1 MVFDHFNAFLTTLIF
16 LNAWNEWAEGAHFEP
31 DRDNGMAYLETLKG
45 VLTGESPASHPFDWD
60 MGDVDAYRT
69 LAEPA
74 FGLEAFFKAGDFSA
88 HSALPYQLVLPPGAM
103 PPVKAKVGAQVK
115 EDICVSPK
123 RQSWLEHLKRARLY
137 RRLEFPRSGL
147 RGLDRLD

>member
-1 MVFDHFNAFLTTLIF
+1 
-16 LNAWNEWAEGAHFEP
+16 
-31 DRDNGMAYLETLKG
+31 MAYLETLKG

-123 RQSWLEHLKRARLY
+123 RQSWLEHLKRARNFKDVKTALWIGGVHDY
-137 RRLEFPRSGL
+137 PQTRFQKFTTALILGLSKSGKL
-147 RGLDRLD
+147 